1 MVAVGAAVSV
11 VNPPVGVTIAAIGG
25 AGYLVDRYVTDS
37 LIERYTMPRRSP
49 EVKRRLGNTAR
60 LKDAVFA

>member
-11 VNPPVGVTIAAIGG
+11 VDPPVGVTIAAVGG
-25 AGYLVDRYVTDS
+25 AGYLLDRFVTDP
-37 LIERYTMPRRSP
+37 LIERYTKPRRSP
-49 EVKRRLGNTAR
+49 EVKRRLGKSAR